1 MPPGVLLIAIVAVVA
16 LTSSGMVKVWLSRPR
31 RSDIPRTDPNE
42 IREALRQL
50 QNSVDTIAVEV
61 ERLSEGQRFTT
72 RLLAEQ
78 ARETPPNLPSP
89 SVLNRK

>member
-1 MPPGVLLIAIVAVVA
+1 MPPGVLLISIIAVVA
-16 LTSSGMVKVWLSRPR
+16 LTSSGLVKVWLSRPQ
-31 RSDIPRTDPNE
+31 RSGISQTDSDE

-72 RLLAEQ
+72 RLLAEH
-78 ARETPPNLPSP
+78 ARETLPNLPSP
-89 SVLNRK
+89 SALNRK

>member
-1 MPPGVLLIAIVAVVA
+1 MPPGVLIIAIVAVVA
-16 LTSSGMVKVWLSRPR
+16 LTTSAIAKSWLT
-31 RSDIPRTDPNE
+31 RSNHSAIPETDLTE
-42 IREALRQL
+42 IRDVLRQL

-78 ARETPPNLPSP
+78 ARETPENLRLPTSM
-89 SVLNRK
+89 KG

>member
-1 MPPGVLLIAIVAVVA
+1 MPPGVLLISIIAVVA
-16 LTSSGMVKVWLSRPR
+16 LTSSGLVKVWLSRPH
-31 RSDIPRTDPNE
+31 RSGISQTDSDE

-72 RLLAEQ
+72 RLLAEH
-78 ARETPPNLPSP
+78 ARETLPNLPSP
-89 SVLNRK
+89 SALNRK